1 MLNRM
6 NKRMG
11 QTFNLRSLHS
21 VEAKEHGRNMSTA
34 ELLTAERKEHGLKKT
49 PTLSQAMRAEY
60 VEHKGAGHSKAT
72 EIYGGT

>member
-11 QTFNLRSLHS
+11 QTFNLRSLLS
-21 VEAKEHGRNMSTA
+21 IEAKEHGRNMSPSK
-34 ELLTAERKEHGLKKT
+34 LLIAERKEHGLKKT

-60 VEHKGAGHSKAT
+60 IEHKGAGHAKAT